1 MQISER
7 LKAIAECVH
16 RRTVVADVGCDH
28 GLTSIYLLK
37 NNIADYVIASDI
49 NEAPLKQAAENIKR
63 YGLTEGQDITLAV
76 SDGIKHLAG
85 SDGVRVILAS
95 GMGGRLIIDI
105 LKELKNK
112 PDVENNIGQLVLSPQ
127 SDIHKVRKYLVN
139 SGYNIYD
146 EKMLTDGGK
155 YYTVI
160 CAQPGC
166 PHGYR
171 EYEYR
176 YGKVLIEK
184 KDSVLYEYLRS
195 ELDKKKKIIADIRS
209 HADSN
214 VGLSETVGSL
224 KKDISD
230 IEIILGMY
238 DI

>member
-1 MQISER
+1 M
-7 LKAIAECVH
+7 
-16 RRTVVADVGCDH
+16 
-28 GLTSIYLLK
+28 K

-209 HADSN
+209 QADSN
-214 VGLSETVGSL
+214 VRLSETAGSL

>member
-16 RRTVVADVGCDH
+16 RGTVVADVGCDH

-85 SDGVRVILAS
+85 SDGVQVILAS

-209 HADSN
+209 QADSN
-214 VGLSETVGSL
+214 VRLSETVGSL

>member
-1 MQISER
+1 M
-7 LKAIAECVH
+7 
-16 RRTVVADVGCDH
+16 
-28 GLTSIYLLK
+28 
-37 NNIADYVIASDI
+37 IASDI

-176 YGKVLIEK
+176 YGKVLIEN
-184 KDSVLYEYLRS
+184 KDINGLYELIKNCDILS
-195 ELDKKKKIIADIRS
+195 FDK
-209 HADSN
+209 
-214 VGLSETVGSL
+214 
-224 KKDISD
+224 
-230 IEIILGMY
+230 
-238 DI
+238 